1 MGERDMRTRTL
12 LIFAACLLSLSAF
25 GTVKP
30 MSCQTNFGEKSFTIE
45 GNSIA
50 FHNVQ
55 AGRGLSS
62 VLPSKTKVSVEGFS
76 KTVYKDGYKHL
87 IHIENTNNLNA
98 ENDFLAITSPKG
110 HKMTFPIHC
119 SLLD

>member
-1 MGERDMRTRTL
+1 MRMKLFLTL
-12 LIFAACLLSLSAF
+12 TAFTMALSAF
-25 GTVKP
+25 ASVKP
-30 MSCQTNFGEKSFTIE
+30 MSCQTNFGERTFTIQ
-45 GNSIA
+45 GNSVA
-50 FHNVQ
+50 FHNDQ
-55 AGRGLSS
+55 TGRGISS

-76 KTVYKDGYKHL
+76 KTVYRDGYKHV
-87 IHIENTNNLNA
+87 IHIEDSHKLNA